1 MDRSENDQR
10 QIQNFKNIIILF
22 KINEIAGVDEVGR
35 GCLAGP
41 VFAAAVILS
50 KNINIKNIKDSKKIP
65 FKKIIL
71 LSKYIKK
78 NSVYAVGSASVKE
91 INKINILN
99 ASLLSMKR
107 ALKKLKRK
115 PNIAYIDGPFAPKNV
130 NIKCKTFIKGDEKI
144 TCIAAAS
151 IVAKATR
158 DLFMIKLAKKY
169 PKYSWNK
176 NFGYGTADHLRGLKK
191 YGITKYHRKKFK
203 PIHKILMSK
212 TRETQ

>member
-1 MDRSENDQR
+1 
-10 QIQNFKNIIILF
+10 LL
-22 KINEIAGVDEVGR
+22 KIKKKAGVDEVGR

-41 VFAAAVILS
+41 VFAAAVILNNNINT
-50 KNINIKNIKDSKKIP
+50 KNIRDSKKIP
-65 FKKIIL
+65 FKKRIS

-91 INKINILN
+91 IDKINILN

-107 ALKKLKRK
+107 ALKKLKYK
-115 PNIAYIDGPFAPKNV
+115 PHIAYIDGPFTPKNL

-169 PKYSWNK
+169 PKYSWDR
-176 NFGYGTADHLRGLKK
+176 NFGYGTTDHLRGLKK
-191 YGITKYHRKKFK
+191 YGITKHHRKKFN
-203 PIHKILMSK
+203 PIHKMLISK

>member
-1 MDRSENDQR
+1 M
-10 QIQNFKNIIILF
+10 FKTN
-22 KINEIAGVDEVGR
+22 KTAGVDEVGR

-41 VFAAAVILS
+41 VFAAAVILN
-50 KNINIKNIKDSKKIP
+50 KNINIKDIKDSKKIP
-65 FKKIIL
+65 FKKRIL

-78 NSVYAVGSASVKE
+78 NSTYAIASASVEE

-107 ALKKLKRK
+107 ALKKLKHK
-115 PNIAYIDGPFAPKNV
+115 PSVAYIDGPFAPKNV

-169 PKYSWNK
+169 PRYNWNK
-176 NFGYGTADHLRGLKK
+176 NFGYGTNDHLQGLKK
-191 YGITKYHRKKFK
+191 YGVTNHHRKKFK
-203 PIHKILMSK
+203 PIHNILMIK
-212 TRETQ
+212 ARETQ